1 MLKSLELTG
10 FKSFADKTDF
20 NFPLGITAI
29 VGPNGS
35 GKSNIV
41 DAIRWVLGEQSAR
54 SLRGGEMTD
63 VIFNGSASR
72 KANGLAEVSLLFD
85 NTKKIFQTESA
96 EVQVTRRVYRN
107 GDSEYLINRKICRLK
122 DIKDL
127 FIQLCY

>member
-1 MLKSLELTG
+1 MLKSLELIG

-72 KANGLAEVSLLFD
+72 KGNGLAEVSLVFD
-85 NTKKIFQTESA
+85 NTKKYSKLRAQKF
-96 EVQVTRRVYRN
+96 
-107 GDSEYLINRKICRLK
+107 K
-122 DIKDL
+122 
-127 FIQLCY
+127 